1 MPPNQ
6 TYPNSKCSRVWK
18 YALYLFYWVAVP
30 CAVLLSGEYL
40 LRALEFGRSTE
51 PFLRKEVEG
60 TSVCVR
66 NRDFF
71 QQFLSYAI
79 ATESWEFSE
88 LDVIPAKPP
97 GAYRI
102 FVFGESAPE
111 GWPEPAFS
119 FTRFLRTMLRAQY
132 PGVKFEVYNTAFRA
146 VNSHAMRL
154 EAMACARFQPDT
166 FVVYLG
172 NNEVHGPFGLIDSG
186 ASRIYP
192 LPLWLIRGIIW
203 SNNLR
208 LAQLPTLFRHEART
222 VFGQRARGAPPAPVR
237 PDDPRLDRVYD
248 HYRRNLDDICDAAAD
263 VGALTLLCTVAVN
276 LRHWR
281 PSDSFHLRG
290 LNGADL
296 AAWGAHVQK
305 GRDRQ
310 AAGAWQEALH
320 AYEQAFEIDDTHA
333 ELAFRMGECC
343 WRLMDYSRASDL
355 FRLAHE
361 LDGFAWVRAKPAIN
375 DVVRSVAADRGARG
389 ATLVDFEKSV
399 SEHAQHG
406 CPGFDLFLDY
416 CHFNFEGSY
425 LLAKEVFLALE
436 PQLPGWVKQ
445 ERAGIRGPLEFAECI
460 QRLGLSQTMLLP
472 FFRNTL
478 INDKFYDGDALEE
491 FQRQTAELES
501 IAGADRDNHVMLRLK
516 AAQTAMEFS
525 DPDGV
530 VRLNF
535 YSDVLYRGQPDRYLD
550 DVQKLSVD
558 FPYHRGVL
566 RLLGKYFVLLQ
577 RDIEALKTFQRLL
590 ALYPDDT
597 ASYDHCVEI
606 LERQG
611 DTNGALGM
619 LRAALKN
626 DPIEESRLTRQAEI
640 LHFEGKPHEAMER
653 LKKAIMLN
661 PHYPKAYAELDEIGI
676 SALSQEK
683 RVSMWRELVEQLDRY
698 TGPFIHL
705 GDALEAAGDLNG
717 ARDAFLT
724 VLRKDAQDLGT
735 KQKLERIESK
745 LRAAES
751 R

>member
-6 TYPNSKCSRVWK
+6 MYPNSKSSRAWK

-30 CAVLLSGEYL
+30 CVVLVSSEHL
-40 LRALEFGRSTE
+40 LRSLEFGHSTE

-60 TSVCVR
+60 TSVYVR

-97 GAYRI
+97 GVYRI

-119 FTRFLRTMLRAQY
+119 FTRFLRAMLSVQY

-154 EAMACARFQPDT
+154 EAIACARFEPDA

-186 ASRIYP
+186 ASRLYP
-192 LPLWLIRGIIW
+192 LPLWLIRSIIW

-208 LAQLPTLFRHEART
+208 LAQLPTLFWREART
-222 VFGQRARGAPPAPVR
+222 VFGQRTRGAPPAPVR
-237 PDDPRLDRVYD
+237 PDDPRLGRVYE
-248 HYRRNLDDICDAAAD
+248 HFRRNLGDICDAAGDA
-263 VGALTLLCTVAVN
+263 GIPALLCTVAVN

-281 PSDSFHLRG
+281 PSDSFHLRD
-290 LNGADL
+290 LNGEDL
-296 AAWGAHVQK
+296 AAWGAHLQE
-305 GRDRQ
+305 GRNKHE
-310 AAGAWQEALH
+310 AGAWKEALH
-320 AYEQAFEIDDTHA
+320 AYEQAFKIDDTHA
-333 ELAFRMGECC
+333 ELAFRMAECC
-343 WRLMDYSRASDL
+343 WRLEDYGRASDL

-361 LDGFAWVRAKPAIN
+361 LDGFTWVRAKPAIN
-375 DVVRSVAADRGARG
+375 GVVRSVTGGRSARG
-389 ATLVDFEKSV
+389 VTLVDFEKSV
-399 SEHAQHG
+399 SEHAHHG

-445 ERAGIRGPLEFAECI
+445 ERAGTRGPLEFEECI

-478 INDKFYDGDALEE
+478 INDNFYDGDALEE
-491 FQRQTAELES
+491 FQRQMAELES
-501 IAGADRDNHVMLRLK
+501 LAGADRDNPVMLRLE
-516 AAQTAMEFS
+516 AAQKAMEFP
-525 DPDGV
+525 DPDSV
-530 VRLNF
+530 VRLN
-535 YSDVLYRGQPDRYLD
+535 YYLDLLYRGRSDRYLGE
-550 DVQKLSVD
+550 VQKLALD

-566 RLLGKYFVLLQ
+566 RLLGKYFALLQ
-577 RDIEALKTFQRLL
+577 RDTEALKTFQRLL

-606 LERQG
+606 LQRQG
-611 DTNGALGM
+611 DAHGALAM

-640 LHFEGKPHEAMER
+640 LRFEGKPREAMER
-653 LKKAIMLN
+653 LKKAILLN
-661 PHYPKAYAELDEIGI
+661 PHYPKAYAELDEIGM
-676 SALSQEK
+676 SELSPEE
-683 RVSMWRELVEQLDRY
+683 RVSMWRELVERLDRY
-698 TGPFIHL
+698 TGPFVHL
-705 GDALEAAGDLNG
+705 GDALEAAGDFNG

-724 VLRKDAQDLGT
+724 VLRKDAQDMGT
-735 KQKLERIESK
+735 RQKLERIESK
-745 LRAAES
+745 IRAAES

>member
-6 TYPNSKCSRVWK
+6 TYPNSKSSRAWK

-30 CAVLLSGEYL
+30 CAVLLSCEYL
-40 LRALEFGRSTE
+40 LRSLEFGHSTE

-60 TSVCVR
+60 TSVYVR

-97 GAYRI
+97 GVYRI

-119 FTRFLRTMLRAQY
+119 FTRFLRAMLSAQF

-154 EAMACARFQPDT
+154 EAMACARFEPDA

-186 ASRIYP
+186 ASRLYP

-208 LAQLPTLFRHEART
+208 LAQLPTLFRREART
-222 VFGQRARGAPPAPVR
+222 VLAQRTRGAPPAPVR
-237 PDDPRLDRVYD
+237 PDDPRLGRVYE
-248 HYRRNLDDICDAAAD
+248 HFRRNLDEICDAAGE
-263 VGALTLLCTVAVN
+263 VGATALLCTVAVN

-281 PSDSFHLRG
+281 PSGSFHLRD
-290 LNGADL
+290 LNGEDL
-296 AAWGAHVQK
+296 AAWGAHLQE
-305 GRDRQ
+305 GRNRQ
-310 AAGAWQEALH
+310 EARAWQEALH
-320 AYEQAFEIDDTHA
+320 AYEQAFETDDTHA

-343 WRLMDYSRASDL
+343 WRLEDYGRASDL

-361 LDGFAWVRAKPAIN
+361 LDGFIWVRAKPAIN
-375 DVVRSVAADRGARG
+375 EVVRSVASSRSARG
-389 ATLVDFEKSV
+389 VTLVDFEKSV

-425 LLAKEVFLALE
+425 LLAKEVLLALE
-436 PQLPGWVKQ
+436 PKLPGWVKQ
-445 ERAGIRGPLEFAECI
+445 ERAGTRGPLEFEECI
-460 QRLGLSQTMLLP
+460 QRLGLSSTMLLP

-491 FQRQTAELES
+491 FQRQMAALES
-501 IAGADRDNHVMLRLK
+501 LAGADRDNPVMLRLR
-516 AAQTAMEFS
+516 AAQKAMEFP
-525 DPDGV
+525 DPDSV
-530 VRLNF
+530 VRLNY
-535 YSDVLYRGQPDRYLD
+535 YSDLLYRAQSDRHLN
-550 DVQKLSVD
+550 DVQKLAVD

-566 RLLGKYFVLLQ
+566 RLLGKYLALLQ
-577 RDIEALKTFQRLL
+577 RDTEALKTFQRLL

-606 LERQG
+606 LQRQG
-611 DTNGALGM
+611 DANGALAM

-640 LHFEGKPHEAMER
+640 LRFEGKPREAMDR
-653 LKKAIMLN
+653 LKNAILLN
-661 PHYPKAYAELDEIGI
+661 PHYPKAYAELDEIGM
-676 SALSQEK
+676 SELSPEE
-683 RVSMWRELVEQLDRY
+683 RVSMWRELVERLDRY

-717 ARDAFLT
+717 AREAFLT

-735 KQKLERIESK
+735 RQKLERIESK